1 MTQSSEAHLPSL
13 LDAFCRSL
21 RCLQSE
27 CGLTDTLLIAAF
39 CLLRSTTL
47 LHTLTCITPCW
58 CLYFQ
63 CFFTITLG
71 DSTVIKI
78 CRAVCNTQL
87 FLHLQCLFI
96 FFLFLRVSSCC
107 TSLFFF
113 FFLILGKR
121 SVKKVS
127 HVPCARSSQAH
138 SAFLSGVLSQES
150 AFAWK
155 CITSI
160 AGSASSEWRSC

>member
-21 RCLQSE
+21 GCLQSE

-47 LHTLTCITPCW
+47 LHTVTCITPCW
-58 CLYFQ
+58 CQYLQ
-63 CFFTITLG
+63 CFLTITLD
-71 DSTVIKI
+71 DSIVIKI
-78 CRAVCNTQL
+78 CRVVCNMQL
-87 FLHLQCLFI
+87 FLHLQRLFI

-107 TSLFFF
+107 ISLFFF
-113 FFLILGKR
+113 FLLILGKR

-127 HVPCARSSQAH
+127 HVPCAQRMVMLTGSFCFLVRS
-138 SAFLSGVLSQES
+138 FES
-150 AFAWK
+150 RK
-155 CITSI
+155 CF
-160 AGSASSEWRSC
+160 

>member
-113 FFLILGKR
+113 FFSYSGKEICKEGESCAMRTELTGSFCFPVR
-121 SVKKVS
+121 SFESRKCFCLEMYHQHSWVS
-127 HVPCARSSQAH
+127 K
-138 SAFLSGVLSQES
+138 F
-150 AFAWK
+150 
-155 CITSI
+155 
-160 AGSASSEWRSC
+160 